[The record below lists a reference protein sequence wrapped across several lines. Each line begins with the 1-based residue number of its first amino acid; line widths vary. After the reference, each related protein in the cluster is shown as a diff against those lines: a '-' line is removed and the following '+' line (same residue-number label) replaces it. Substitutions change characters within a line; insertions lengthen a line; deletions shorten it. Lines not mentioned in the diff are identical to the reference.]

1 MAYSARLRKAVGA
14 VRATLSAVELCDVQ
28 APEFAQHGDH
38 AVAADA
44 PLVLVACSGGRDSM
58 ALAAVSHIV
67 CTSMGVRCGDCG
79 SRLAGRLRTG
89 RQRGRGSLPRVGT
102 GPGHLAQRNR
112 TGARRGPRS
121 GRTAG
126 PV

>member
-67 CTSMGVRCGDCG
+67 CTSMGVRCGAVIVDHGLQEG
-79 SRLAGRLRTG
+79 SEQVAGE
-89 RQRGRGSLPRVGT
+89 
-102 GPGHLAQRNR
+102 AANR
-112 TGARRGPRS
+112 CRALGL
-121 GRTAG
+121 G
-126 PV
+126 PVIVRNATV